1 MILLS
6 KGKKAWMAEFTE
18 KDKEYLSKAGL
29 SNPVPTAFTCKA
41 NPEEVLTIIQK
52 LNPDS
57 IVELKKEPTKLI

>member
-1 MILLS
+1 MIQLS

-18 KDKEYLSKAGL
+18 KDKEFLSKAGL
-29 SNPVPTAFTCKA
+29 SNPAPTVFSKKA

-57 IVELKKEPTKLI
+57 VVEIKKEES